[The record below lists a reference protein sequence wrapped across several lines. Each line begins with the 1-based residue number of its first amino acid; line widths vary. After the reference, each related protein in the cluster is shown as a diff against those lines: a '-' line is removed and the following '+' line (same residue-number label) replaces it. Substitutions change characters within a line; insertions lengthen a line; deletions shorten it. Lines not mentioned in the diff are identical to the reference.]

1 MQILSNL
8 QGFDKLS
15 KALIKAD
22 HEVIQ
27 ADQLISADTF
37 LSIQSAILYMVGHA
51 KWAALVHPQL
61 LWSPSHQ
68 LLLFILAQSTAS
80 QLSLI
85 PALL

>member
-1 MQILSNL
+1 MQILNNL

-37 LSIQSAILYMVGHA
+37 LSIQSAILYMLGHA
-51 KWAALVHPQL
+51 KWAALVHPPL
-61 LWSPSHQ
+61 SPSHQ
-68 LLLFILAQSTAS
+68 LLLFILAQSTSS

-85 PALL
+85 PDLL